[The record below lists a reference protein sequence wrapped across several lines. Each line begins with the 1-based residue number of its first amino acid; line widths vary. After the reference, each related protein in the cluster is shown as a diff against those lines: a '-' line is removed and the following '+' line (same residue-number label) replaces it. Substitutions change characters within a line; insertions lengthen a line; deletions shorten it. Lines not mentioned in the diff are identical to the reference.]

1 VDALSHALIAAI
13 ILPALGLQ
21 NFIPFAVI
29 GAVIPDTDIF
39 FSFISDRS
47 PHLYLFTH
55 GGIAHS
61 IAGAVALS
69 VLAFFGI
76 ALIRAT
82 GFVPA
87 WVFAGYG
94 IGEFLI
100 LLSVA
105 FLHLFID
112 FLACPGIPLL
122 APFSDRKFTSG
133 ILPGPS
139 VLVMAASAG
148 TLVLIIAGRVPIISA
163 LALYAAIVV
172 LYLACRMGAFLY
184 VRALVP
190 GRRVPTINPFR
201 WLVITEDDAAFTVRY
216 YTVFYGFSGGEVI
229 EKFRNTDA
237 REVEPYLDL
246 DEVRRLRFYSW
257 IMAAERDNATF
268 VFSDPLRE
276 KGYVWYPPRFQRVV
290 ISMKD
295 THRKTGNFHA

>member
-1 VDALSHALIAAI
+1 MDALSHALIAAI
-13 ILPALGLQ
+13 ILIALGQ
-21 NFIPFAVI
+21 PAFIPFAVI
-29 GAVIPDTDIF
+29 GAVIPDADIF
-39 FSFISDRS
+39 FSLISDRS
-47 PHLYLFTH
+47 PRLYLFTH

-69 VLAFFGI
+69 VLAFLGI

-82 GFVPA
+82 GYIPD
-87 WVFAGYG
+87 WIFAGYG
-94 IGEFLI
+94 IAAFLI
-100 LLSVA
+100 LLSA
-105 FLHLFID
+105 ALLHLFID

-148 TLVLIIAGRVPIISA
+148 TLVLIVAGHVPIIAA

-172 LYLACRMGAFLY
+172 VYLACRTGFFLY
-184 VRALVP
+184 VRAMVP

-201 WLVITEDDAAFTVRY
+201 WLVITEDDGTFTVRY

-246 DEVRRLRFYSW
+246 YEVRRFRFYSW
-257 IMAAERDNATF
+257 IMTAEKDNATL
-268 VFSDPLRE
+268 VFYDPLRE
-276 KGYVWYPPRFQRVV
+276 KGYVWYPPRFRRVV
-290 ISMKD
+290 ISED
-295 THRKTGNFHA
+295 SL

>member
-13 ILPALGLQ
+13 ILPAFGLQ

-29 GAVIPDTDIF
+29 GAVIPDADIF
-39 FSFISDRS
+39 FPFISDRS
-47 PHLYLFTH
+47 PRLYLFTH

-69 VLAFFGI
+69 VLAFLGI

-82 GFVPA
+82 GFVPV

-94 IGEFLI
+94 IAAFLVM
-100 LLSVA
+100 LAAA

-122 APFSDRKFTSG
+122 APFSDRKFTPG

-148 TLVLIIAGRVPIISA
+148 TIVALAASRVPIISA
-163 LALYAAIVV
+163 LALYTAIIV
-172 LYLACRMGAFLY
+172 LYLACRTGAFLY
-184 VRALVP
+184 VRVMVP
-190 GRRVPTINPFR
+190 GRRVPSINPFR
-201 WLVITEDDAAFTVRY
+201 WLVITENDAAFTVRY
-216 YTVFYGFSGGEVI
+216 YTVFCGFSGGDVI

-246 DEVRRLRFYSW
+246 PDVQRLRFYSW
-257 IMAAERDNATF
+257 IMTVERDNATF
-268 VFSDPLRE
+268 VFRDPLRE
-276 KGYVWYPPRFQRVV
+276 KGYVWYPHKFRQVS

-295 THRKTGNFHA
+295 TR

>member
-1 VDALSHALIAAI
+1 MDALSHALIAAI
-13 ILPALGLQ
+13 ILIAFGQPA
-21 NFIPFAVI
+21 FIPFAVI
-29 GAVIPDTDIF
+29 GAVIPDADIF
-39 FSFISDRS
+39 FPFISDRS
-47 PHLYLFTH
+47 PRLYLFTH

-69 VLAFFGI
+69 VLTFLGI
-76 ALIRAT
+76 ALIRVT
-82 GFVPA
+82 GYVPA

-94 IGEFLI
+94 IAAFLI
-100 LLSVA
+100 LLSA
-105 FLHLFID
+105 ALLHLFID

-148 TLVLIIAGRVPIISA
+148 TLVLIVAGHVPIIAA

-172 LYLACRMGAFLY
+172 VYLACRTGFFLY
-184 VRALVP
+184 VRAMVP
-190 GRRVPTINPFR
+190 GWRVPTIHPFR
-201 WLVITEDDAAFTVRY
+201 WLVITEDDGTFTVRY

-246 DEVRRLRFYSW
+246 DEVRRLAFYSW
-257 IMAAERDNATF
+257 IMAAEKDNATF
-268 VFSDPLRE
+268 VFSDPLRG
-276 KGYVWYPPRFQRVV
+276 KGYVWYPHKFQQVV
-290 ISMKD
+290 ISED
-295 THRKTGNFHA
+295 SL

>member
-13 ILPALGLQ
+13 ILIALGQ
-21 NFIPFAVI
+21 PAFIPFAVI
-29 GAVIPDTDIF
+29 GAVIPDADIF
-39 FSFISDRS
+39 FPFISDRS
-47 PHLYLFTH
+47 PRLYLFTH

-82 GFVPA
+82 GYIPD
-87 WVFAGYG
+87 WIFAGYG
-94 IGEFLI
+94 IAAFLT
-100 LLSVA
+100 LLSA
-105 FLHLFID
+105 ALLHLFID

-148 TLVLIIAGRVPIISA
+148 TLVLIVAGHVPIIAA

-172 LYLACRMGAFLY
+172 IYLACRTGFFLY
-184 VRALVP
+184 VRAMVP

-216 YTVFYGFSGGEVI
+216 YTVFYGFSGGDVI

-246 DEVRRLRFYSW
+246 DEVRRLAFYSW
-257 IMAAERDNATF
+257 IMTAEKDNATL
-268 VFSDPLRE
+268 VFHDPLRE
-276 KGYVWYPPRFQRVV
+276 KGYVWYPPRFRRVV
-290 ISMKD
+290 ISED
-295 THRKTGNFHA
+295 SL

>member
-13 ILPALGLQ
+13 ILIALGQ
-21 NFIPFAVI
+21 PAFIPFAVI
-29 GAVIPDTDIF
+29 GAVIPDADII
-39 FSFISDRS
+39 FSLISDRS
-47 PHLYLFTH
+47 PRLYLFTH

-69 VLAFFGI
+69 VLAFLVI
-76 ALIRAT
+76 ALIRIT
-82 GFVPA
+82 GTMPD

-94 IGEFLI
+94 IAAFLI
-100 LLSVA
+100 VLSA
-105 FLHLFID
+105 ALLHLFID

-133 ILPGPS
+133 LLPGPS

-148 TLVLIIAGRVPIISA
+148 TLVLIVAGHVPIIAA

-172 LYLACRMGAFLY
+172 LYVACRAGSFLY
-184 VRALVP
+184 VRAMVP

-216 YTVFYGFSGGEVI
+216 YTVFYGFSGGDVI
-229 EKFRNTDA
+229 EKFRNTNA

-246 DEVRRLRFYSW
+246 AKVRRLAFYSW
-257 IMAAERDNATF
+257 IMTAEKDNATL
-268 VFSDPLRE
+268 VFHDPLRE
-276 KGYVWYPPRFQRVV
+276 KGYVWYPHKFQQVV
-290 ISMKD
+290 ISED
-295 THRKTGNFHA
+295 SL

>member
-13 ILPALGLQ
+13 ILIALGQ
-21 NFIPFAVI
+21 PGFIPFAVI
-29 GAVIPDTDIF
+29 GAVIPDADIF
-39 FSFISDRS
+39 FSLVSDRS
-47 PHLYLFTH
+47 PQLYLFTH

-94 IGEFLI
+94 IGAFLV

-148 TLVLIIAGRVPIISA
+148 TLVLIAAGRVPIVSA
-163 LALYAAIVV
+163 LELYAAIVV
-172 LYLACRMGAFLY
+172 LYLACRAGAFLY
-184 VRALVP
+184 VRAMVP
-190 GRRVPTINPFR
+190 GWRVPTINPVR
-201 WLVITEDDAAFTVRY
+201 WLVITEDDAAFTVRH
-216 YTVFYGFSGGEVI
+216 YTVFCGFSGADVI
-229 EKFRNTDA
+229 EKFRNTNA

-246 DEVRRLRFYSW
+246 AEVQRVRFYSW
-257 IMAAERDNATF
+257 IMTAERDNATF
-268 VFSDPLRE
+268 VFYDPLRE
-276 KGYVWYPPRFQRVV
+276 RGYVWYPHKFRQVV
-290 ISMKD
+290 MSED
-295 THRKTGNFHA
+295 SL

>member
-13 ILPALGLQ
+13 ILLAFGLQ

-29 GAVIPDTDIF
+29 GAVIPDADIF

-47 PHLYLFTH
+47 PRLYLFTH

-69 VLAFFGI
+69 VLAFVGI

-82 GFVPA
+82 GFVPSSL
-87 WVFAGYG
+87 FPEYG
-94 IGEFLI
+94 IAAFLI
-100 LLSVA
+100 MVAAA

-112 FLACPGIPLL
+112 LLACPGIPIL
-122 APFSDRKFTSG
+122 APFSDRKYTLG

-139 VLVMAASAG
+139 ILVTCASVG
-148 TLVLIIAGRVPIISA
+148 ILVPVIMTRVPLITA
-163 LALYAAIVV
+163 LTLYAVIVV

-184 VRALVP
+184 VRVMVQ

-201 WLVITEDDAAFTVRY
+201 WLVITENDAAFTVRY
-216 YTVFYGFSGGEVI
+216 YTVFSGFSGGSDVI
-229 EKFRNTDA
+229 EKFRHTDA

-246 DEVRRLRFYSW
+246 PEVRRLAFNSW
-257 IMAAERDNATF
+257 IMTAERDNATL
-268 VFSDPLRE
+268 VFRDLLRE
-276 KGYVWYPPRFQRVV
+276 KGYVWYPPKFQRVEL
-290 ISMKD
+290 SMKEE
-295 THRKTGNFHA
+295 G

>member
-13 ILPALGLQ
+13 ILIALGQ
-21 NFIPFAVI
+21 PAFIPFAVI
-29 GAVIPDTDIF
+29 GAVIPDADIF
-39 FSFISDRS
+39 FSLISDRS
-47 PHLYLFTH
+47 PRLYLFTH

-82 GFVPA
+82 GYIPD
-87 WVFAGYG
+87 WIFAGYG
-94 IGEFLI
+94 IAAFLI
-100 LLSVA
+100 LLSA
-105 FLHLFID
+105 ALLHLFID

-148 TLVLIIAGRVPIISA
+148 TLVLIVAGHVPIIAA

-172 LYLACRMGAFLY
+172 VYLACRTGFFLY
-184 VRALVP
+184 VRAMVP

-201 WLVITEDDAAFTVRY
+201 WLVITEDDGTFTVRY

-246 DEVRRLRFYSW
+246 DDVRRLAFYSW
-257 IMAAERDNATF
+257 IMTAEKDNATL
-268 VFSDPLRE
+268 VFHDPLRE
-276 KGYVWYPPRFQRVV
+276 KGYVWYPHRFRRVS
-290 ISMKD
+290 ISIKD
-295 THRKTGNFHA
+295 TR